1 MNDSVAND
9 GSSTARRGR
18 RGAGRAA
25 RKARASGGAI
35 APAWVTRG
43 IPPYEVLGEEGLSLI
58 EHNADTILEEIGI
71 EFRDDEE
78 ALALCREAGA
88 DVDGMRVRFPR
99 GLCRSII
106 QTSAPREFTQHARNP
121 ARSVKIGGDN
131 LVCVPAYGPPFVR
144 DLDGGR
150 RYATIEDFRN
160 FVKLAYMSPSIHH
173 SGGTVC
179 EPVDLP
185 VNKRHL
191 DMVYSHLSL
200 SDKPFMG
207 SVTAPERAEDTVEM
221 AKIVFGDGFIDPAT
235 GCEKT
240 VVINLINANS
250 PMTFDD
256 TMLGAAKV
264 YARANQ
270 ACVVSPFILAGAMSP
285 VTVAGTAAQIL
296 AEALAGLAFVQMV
309 RPGAPVVF
317 GTFASSVSMQ
327 SGAPTFG
334 SPEPSMVMYVTASL
348 ARRLGVPY
356 RSGGGLCGS
365 KLPDAQASYEA
376 ANTLQAAALAGVNFM
391 LHTAGWLE
399 GGLVM
404 GYEKFIL
411 DADQASMLPALLKG
425 VDLSENGQAMDALR
439 EVGPGSHFLG
449 CAHTQANFETA
460 FWRSSIADN
469 NSFEQWE
476 SEGSLDAAQR
486 ANKRWKGMLASYEA
500 PPLDPGIDEA
510 LTDYIQRKKAAV
522 PDASH

>member
-1 MNDSVAND
+1 MSDSTQQNAGVAR
-9 GSSTARRGR
+9 RRGR

-25 RKARASGGAI
+25 RLARAQSTTSTQAWI
-35 APAWVTRG
+35 SRQIPA
-43 IPPYEVLGEEGLSLI
+43 YEVLGEEGLVKI
-58 EHNADTILEEIGI
+58 EEAADTVLEEVGI
-71 EFRDDEE
+71 EFRDDPE
-78 ALALCREAGA
+78 ALELWREAGA
-88 DVDGMRVRFPR
+88 DVSGMLVRFPR
-99 GLCRSII
+99 GLCRSLV
-106 QTSAPREFTQHARNP
+106 QATAPREFTQHARNP
-121 ARSVKIGGDN
+121 ERSVQIGGDS
-131 LVCVPAYGPPFVR
+131 LVCAPAYGPPFVR

-160 FVKLAYMSPSIHH
+160 FVKLAYLSPGLHH

-191 DMVYSHLSL
+191 DMVYAHMRY

-207 SVTAPERAEDTVEM
+207 SVTAPSRAEDSVAM
-221 AKIVFGDGFIDPAT
+221 ARLLFGEDFIDPAT
-235 GCEKT
+235 GNEKT
-240 VVINLINANS
+240 VILNLINANS

-285 VTVAGTAAQIL
+285 VTVAGTATQIL
-296 AEALAGLAFVQMV
+296 AEALAGLAFVQLV

-317 GTFASSVSMQ
+317 GTFASSISMQ

-334 SPEPSMVMYVTASL
+334 SPEPAIVMYVAAAL
-348 ARRLGVPY
+348 ARRLGVPF

-365 KLPDAQASYEA
+365 KVPDAQAAYESA
-376 ANTLQAAALAGVNFM
+376 ATMQAAAMAGVNFM

-404 GYEKFIL
+404 GYEKFVL
-411 DADQASMLPALLKG
+411 DADQASMLPALLGG
-425 VDLSENGQAMDALR
+425 VDLSDNGLALDALR
-439 EVGPGSHFLG
+439 EVGPGKHFLE
-449 CAHTQANFETA
+449 CAHTQSNFQQA
-460 FWRSSIADN
+460 FWRSTIADN

-476 SEGSLDAAQR
+476 SEGSKDAVAR
-486 ANKRWKGMLASYEA
+486 ANQRWQDMLADYEA
-500 PPLDPGIDEA
+500 PPLDPAIDES
-510 LTDYIQRKKAAV
+510 LMEYINTTKASV